1 MFLFWQRGNECAGEF
16 HHFPRTM
23 ERAVSGARMA
33 LASSE
38 FLAGTP
44 AVSLW
49 WAEERNQMGSRT
61 DCLRGRP
68 PIFRGLW
75 ELGACEVAQKWE
87 CTWAHLSSRVPDLSQ
102 GLSVNFTKPE
112 YMTSPN
118 TVRACYVT
126 SVVSLCNPMDCN
138 LTRSS
143 VHQILQARILEW
155 VAISSFRGVFQTQG
169 SNPCLFVSCTG

>member
-1 MFLFWQRGNECAGEF
+1 
-16 HHFPRTM
+16 M

-126 SVVSLCNPMDCN
+126 SVVSLCNPIDCN
-138 LTRSS
+138 PPDSIHG
-143 VHQILQARILEW
+143 VFQARILEQ
-155 VAISSFRGVFQTQG
+155 VAMASSRGSFRPRDRTCI
-169 SNPCLFVSCTG
+169 SYISCIGRRVLYHFTTSATWEARIPV